1 MLYEKYGICC
11 IVTQHKFWIPAKNI
25 LDAVAGF
32 EMNVLW
38 TINNLHPILRMK
50 QVLLMKLTMNVKD
63 ISVLLKH
70 HSKKDLRTIL
80 ETLIIKSM
88 RSTMNFERIF
98 EL

>member
-1 MLYEKYGICC
+1 
-11 IVTQHKFWIPAKNI
+11 
-25 LDAVAGF
+25 
-32 EMNVLW
+32 MNVPW
-38 TINNLHPILRMK
+38 AINNLHPILRMQ

>member
-1 MLYEKYGICC
+1 
-11 IVTQHKFWIPAKNI
+11 
-25 LDAVAGF
+25 
-32 EMNVLW
+32 MNVLW

-98 EL
+98 AL

>member
-1 MLYEKYGICC
+1 
-11 IVTQHKFWIPAKNI
+11 
-25 LDAVAGF
+25 
-32 EMNVLW
+32 MNVLW

>member
-1 MLYEKYGICC
+1 
-11 IVTQHKFWIPAKNI
+11 
-25 LDAVAGF
+25 
-32 EMNVLW
+32 MNVPW
-38 TINNLHPILRMK
+38 AINNLHPILRMQ

-70 HSKKDLRTIL
+70 HSKKDLRTII
-80 ETLIIKSM
+80 ETLNIKSK

>member
-1 MLYEKYGICC
+1 
-11 IVTQHKFWIPAKNI
+11 
-25 LDAVAGF
+25 
-32 EMNVLW
+32 MNVPW
-38 TINNLHPILRMK
+38 AINNLHPILRMQ

-70 HSKKDLRTIL
+70 HSKKDLRTII
-80 ETLIIKSM
+80 ETLSIKSM

>member
-1 MLYEKYGICC
+1 
-11 IVTQHKFWIPAKNI
+11 
-25 LDAVAGF
+25 
-32 EMNVLW
+32 MNVLW

-70 HSKKDLRTIL
+70 HSKKDLRTII
-80 ETLIIKSM
+80 ETLNIKSM

>member
-1 MLYEKYGICC
+1 
-11 IVTQHKFWIPAKNI
+11 
-25 LDAVAGF
+25 
-32 EMNVLW
+32 MNVPW
-38 TINNLHPILRMK
+38 AINNLHPVLRMQ

-70 HSKKDLRTIL
+70 HSKKDLRTII
-80 ETLIIKSM
+80 ETLNIKSM

>member
-1 MLYEKYGICC
+1 
-11 IVTQHKFWIPAKNI
+11 
-25 LDAVAGF
+25 
-32 EMNVLW
+32 MNVPW
-38 TINNLHPILRMK
+38 AINNLHPILRMQ

-70 HSKKDLRTIL
+70 HSKKDLRTII
-80 ETLIIKSM
+80 ETLNIKSM